1 MNTTTDTRFP
11 EHEQGSATGHA
22 GRLLDDIY
30 ERHGSA
36 GHMVR
41 TMASSPAML
50 AGYLDL
56 SRAAKRVGL
65 DRRLSEQVSIAV
77 QATLGCDT
85 CLDAHISAARTAG
98 VADHDIELAKS
109 GTASTPDAA
118 ALVDFALQVLIAPSQ
133 IDDATIQGL
142 RDRGFSDRQILDVI
156 AIVGLNFLTGT
167 FNLVTS
173 I

>member
-1 MNTTTDTRFP
+1 MNTTTETRFP
-11 EHEQGSATGHA
+11 AHEQGSASGHA

-41 TMASSPAML
+41 TMASSPAVL

-56 SRAAKRVGL
+56 SRATKRVSL
-65 DRRLSEQVSIAV
+65 DRRLSEQVSIAI

-85 CLDAHISAARTAG
+85 CLDAHISAARTVG

-109 GTASTPDAA
+109 GTASAPDAA
-118 ALVDFALQVLIAPSQ
+118 ALVDFALQVHIAPGQ
-133 IDDATIQGL
+133 IDDATIEGL
-142 RDRGFSDRQILDVI
+142 RDAGFDDRQILDVI
-156 AIVGLNFLTGT
+156 AIVSLNVLTGT
-167 FNLVTS
+167 FNLVTR

>member
-1 MNTTTDTRFP
+1 MNTTTETRFP
-11 EHEQGSATGHA
+11 EHQQGSAGGHA

-41 TMASSPAML
+41 TMASSPAVL

-56 SRAAKRVGL
+56 SRAAKRVSL
-65 DRRLSEQVSIAV
+65 NRRLSEQISIAV

-85 CLDAHISAARTAG
+85 CLDAHIEAARTAG
-98 VADHDIELAKS
+98 VADHDIELAKN
-109 GTASTPDAA
+109 GTASAPDAA
-118 ALVDFALQVLIAPSQ
+118 ALVDFALQVLIAPGQ
-133 IDDATIQGL
+133 IGDAAIEGL
-142 RDRGFSDRQILDVI
+142 RDRGFGDRQILDVV
-156 AIVGLNFLTGT
+156 AIVSLNFLTGT
-167 FNLVTS
+167 FNLVTR